1 MTKQIKE
8 NYNQKYLVW
17 AVAISLVLGFI
28 LFRNFLSVI
37 IIGLITAFLTTPM
50 YNWLVKKTK
59 NSGLSVTLSL
69 LATLLVVVI
78 PIIIVIVVTI
88 FQAKIIVDQLSDM
101 TAGYEYHQ
109 LLQSFIER
117 LNSTLSSISG
127 RSVNITP
134 TDIWDLVNKYASS
147 VASFI
152 VQNLTGLV
160 GSVGSIV
167 TNLILFMYIYT
178 GVLINKEK
186 LINIFKTLNPLGQDV
201 SNIYLEKAGAM
212 TKGMVGGQFTIAF
225 VQGLISAITL
235 YITGIP
241 YFAFFVL
248 ILTFLSVI
256 PLGAGIVTIPI
267 GIVRIFMGDIW
278 QGLLI
283 VLGHLIVVTNIDNYL
298 KPKLVP
304 KSARLHP
311 ALILLSVFGG
321 ISVFGLLGIV
331 IGPVLMVLITSTI
344 EVYMATQKKS
354 KIANPT
360 KS

>member
-1 MTKQIKE
+1 MKNKD
-8 NYNQKYLVW
+8 NVDGYNQKYLVW

-50 YNWLVKKTK
+50 FNWLVKKTK
-59 NSGLSVTLSL
+59 SPGASAVISL
-69 LATLLVVVI
+69 LATLLIVVI
-78 PIIIVIVVTI
+78 PVIIVIIVTI
-88 FQAKIIVDQLSDM
+88 YQAKIIVDQLGQLTS
-101 TAGYEYHQ
+101 GYEYNQ
-109 LLQSFIER
+109 LLQTTLER
-117 LNSTLSSISG
+117 INSTASNVSG
-127 RSVNITP
+127 RVINITP
-134 TDIWDLVNKYASS
+134 TDIWNIINNYASS
-147 VASFI
+147 AASFI
-152 VQNLTGLV
+152 VQSLTNWV

-167 TNLILFMYIYT
+167 TNLILYMYIYT
-178 GVLINKEK
+178 GVLLNKDK
-186 LINIFKTLNPLGQDV
+186 LIDIFKTLNPLGKDV
-201 SNIYLEKAGAM
+201 SDMYLSKAGAM
-212 TKGMVGGQFTIAF
+212 TKGMVGGQFMIAF
-225 VQGLISAITL
+225 VQGLVSAITL

-256 PLGAGIVTIPI
+256 PLGAGIITIPI

-278 QGLLI
+278 QGLVI

-321 ISVFGLLGIV
+321 ISIFGLLGIV

-344 EVYMATQKKS
+344 NVYMATKK
-354 KIANPT
+354 PT
-360 KS
+360 KTKA